1 MNEYLYLYAV
11 IDIFKEFTDKKVNTA
26 ILFQWDRDDEK
37 TIYQCAVIQ
46 DIEGHIRFYSRSCG
60 YSLGS
65 FFSNWNDVTMINDY
79 NLSLYEALKLNNLTR
94 DDIIEKV
101 NYF

>member
-11 IDIFKEFTDKKVNTA
+11 IDIFEEFTGDRVNCA
-26 ILFQWDRDDEK
+26 MLFDWDNDEDQK
-37 TIYQCAVIQ
+37 TYQCAVIQ

-60 YSLGS
+60 YSEGS
-65 FFSNWNDVTMINDY
+65 IFSDWQDVTMINDY

-94 DDIIEKV
+94 DILVEKV